1 MQLSHHLCSDPNIG
15 SITHE
20 NGPWLP
26 VALRRGLVAAICAVL
41 VGGLAACGSDDDVA
55 EDSDLVTVDE
65 PRPEPAPLAA
75 RRCPQVNIVS
85 GLEQVVQ
92 FRGTGTDPTDVVARG
107 TIGFP
112 DGGCEYDTV
121 ASNVTVEMTVPLRLE
136 RGPAMAPGESVDLP
150 YSVWVVDRRRQ
161 PPGDILMRQQF
172 SGAVQLEDEA
182 PAGFWEEE
190 LVLTIPLPGGVRDGE
205 AYEILLG
212 FQMPGSQ
219 LSRPGG

>member
-1 MQLSHHLCSDPNIG
+1 MQLSHRYCSDPNIG
-15 SITHE
+15 SIARE
-20 NGPWLP
+20 NGHRLP
-26 VALRRGLVAAICAVL
+26 VALRRGLLAALCV
-41 VGGLAACGSDDDVA
+41 VVTGGLAACGSDDDVA
-55 EDSDLVTVDE
+55 EDGDLITVDE
-65 PRPEPAPLAA
+65 PRPEPTPLAA

-85 GLEQVVQ
+85 GLEEVVQ

-112 DGGCEYDTV
+112 DGGCEYDTE
-121 ASNVTVEMTVPLRLE
+121 ASNVTVEMTVPMRLE

-161 PPGDILMRQQF
+161 PPGDILMREQF
-172 SGAVQLEDEA
+172 SGAVQLEEEA
-182 PAGFWEEE
+182 LAGFWEEE

-212 FQMPGSQ
+212 FQVPGGQ
-219 LSRPGG
+219 LNRPGG